1 MLSGTK
7 LWHSAACSAISK
19 AKFCQSKMLTSLILK
34 AWEGQWIL
42 SKIVET
48 TEGDWLTSVLL
59 NIYLFPKVACST
71 AAALHIWKKDS
82 QWLPIWTLYLYILIY
97 LHRLFP
103 LLFDPGHS
111 RSRDQQSLRPKQESQ
126 SQENGSNIHTSEIF
140 PIPTRQKG
148 LKLSL
153 APPW

>member
-1 MLSGTK
+1 MLAGTK
-7 LWHSAACSAISK
+7 LWHSAACSTISK

-34 AWEGQWIL
+34 AWEGQWFL
-42 SKIVET
+42 SMIVET
-48 TEGDWLTSVLL
+48 TEGDWLTLVLL
-59 NIYLFPKVACST
+59 NIYLFPKVTWS
-71 AAALHIWKKDS
+71 AAGLHIWKKDS
-82 QWLPIWTLYLYILIY
+82 QWLPIWTLYLYIFIY

-111 RSRDQQSLRPKQESQ
+111 QLRGQQSLRPKQESQ
-126 SQENGSNIHTSEIF
+126 SQEDGSNIHTSEIC